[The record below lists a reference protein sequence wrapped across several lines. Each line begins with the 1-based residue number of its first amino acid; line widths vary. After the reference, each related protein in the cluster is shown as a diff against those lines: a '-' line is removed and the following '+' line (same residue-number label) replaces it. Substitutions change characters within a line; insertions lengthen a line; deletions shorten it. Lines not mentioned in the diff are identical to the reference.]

1 MCNEIFEPSG
11 LSDKDLLDAFLPE
24 NASKQLLRE
33 YPTAYDIVLHA
44 PQSELEQ
51 TRGVGRTRAKRLLC
65 LREIVRRMELRS
77 KQSVTV
83 IHGPE
88 DVASYFAFLK
98 EAEQEEFWLLM
109 LNTKNHIIGSK
120 MISKGSISAS
130 VVHPRELFHEAVKHL
145 AASIIV
151 VHNHPSGEAEPSRED
166 IAVTERLVKA
176 SKIMDIPLLD
186 HVIVARYGFKSMKEQ
201 GTVTF

>member
-1 MCNEIFEPSG
+1 MCNVIFEPSG

-24 NASKQLLRE
+24 DASQQLLRE
-33 YPTAYDIVLHA
+33 YPTAYDVVLHA

-51 TRGVGRTRAKRLLC
+51 TKGVGKTRAKRLLC

-77 KQSVTV
+77 KQSITV

-88 DVASYFAFLK
+88 DVSSYFSFLK

-109 LNTKNHIIGSK
+109 LNTKNHIISSK

-145 AASIIV
+145 AAAIIV

-186 HVIVARYGFKSMKEQ
+186 HVIVARYEFKSIKEQ
-201 GTVTF
+201 GIVTF

>member
-1 MCNEIFEPSG
+1 MP
-11 LSDKDLLDAFLPE
+11 
-24 NASKQLLRE
+24 
-33 YPTAYDIVLHA
+33 VLF
-44 PQSELEQ
+44 PCWEESQW
-51 TRGVGRTRAKRLLC
+51 KR
-65 LREIVRRMELRS
+65 
-77 KQSVTV
+77 
-83 IHGPE
+83 
-88 DVASYFAFLK
+88 
-98 EAEQEEFWLLM
+98 
-109 LNTKNHIIGSK
+109 
-120 MISKGSISAS
+120 SISAS
-130 VVHPRELFHEAVKHL
+130 VVHPRELFHEVVKHL

>member
-1 MCNEIFEPSG
+1 MCNVIFEPSG

-24 NASKQLLRE
+24 DASQQLLRE
-33 YPTAYDIVLHA
+33 YPTAYDVVLHA

-51 TRGVGRTRAKRLLC
+51 TKGVGKTRAKRLLC

-98 EAEQEEFWLLM
+98 DTEQEEFWLLM
-109 LNTKNHIIGSK
+109 LNTKNHIIYTSN
-120 MISKGSISAS
+120 I
-130 VVHPRELFHEAVKHL
+130 LTY
-145 AASIIV
+145 
-151 VHNHPSGEAEPSRED
+151 PS
-166 IAVTERLVKA
+166 
-176 SKIMDIPLLD
+176 
-186 HVIVARYGFKSMKEQ
+186 
-201 GTVTF
+201 

>member
-11 LSDKDLLDAFLPE
+11 LSDKDLLEAFLPE
-24 NASKQLLRE
+24 DASKQLLRE
-33 YPTAYDIVLHA
+33 YPTAYDVVLHA
-44 PQSELEQ
+44 PQSELEH
-51 TRGVGRTRAKRLLC
+51 TKGVGRTRAKRLLC

-77 KQSVTV
+77 KQTVTV

-98 EAEQEEFWLLM
+98 GATHEEFWLLM

-130 VVHPRELFHEAVKHL
+130 LVHPREIFHEAVKHL

-176 SKIMDIPLLD
+176 SKVMDIPLLD
-186 HVIVARYGFKSMKEQ
+186 HVIVACYGFKSLKEQ
-201 GTVTF
+201 STVTF